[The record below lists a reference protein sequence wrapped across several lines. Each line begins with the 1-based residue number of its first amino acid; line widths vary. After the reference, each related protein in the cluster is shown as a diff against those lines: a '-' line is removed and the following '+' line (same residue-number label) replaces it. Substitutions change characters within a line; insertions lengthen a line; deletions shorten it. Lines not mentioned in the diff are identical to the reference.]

1 MVERGPVGKLGTVKL
16 LEGLSVK
23 ELTELEQAAVWR
35 RYPAETQ
42 ILDRASSSR
51 DVFFVVEGAVQVVNF
66 STSGREIAYAKLGPG
81 EFFGELSAVDG
92 QPRSATVVSA
102 QASLLAALA
111 PATFERLLHAR
122 PDIAFRVLKRLAAII
137 RDCDERIMDLAT
149 LGAVQRVQLEL
160 LRLAKPDP
168 ITAGSWLIYPMP
180 TQHDVAARAS
190 TTRETVA
197 RVLGQLIQNGLIRRK
212 HKTVYLA
219 DRAALERMSER
230 VAPER
235 AFTA

>member
-1 MVERGPVGKLGTVKL
+1 VEKSETMGKFAGIKL
-16 LEGLSVK
+16 LAGLSAK
-23 ELTELEQAAVWR
+23 QLLDLEQAAVWR
-35 RYPAETQ
+35 RHPAQTQ
-42 ILDRASSSR
+42 ILDRSSSSR
-51 DVFFVVEGAVQVVNF
+51 DVFFVVEGAVQVVNY
-66 STSGREIAYAKLGPG
+66 SSSGREIAYAKLGPG

-92 QPRSATVVSA
+92 QPRSATVISSA
-102 QASLLAALA
+102 PTLLASLT
-111 PATFERLLHAR
+111 PATFERLLQGH
-122 PDIAFRVLKRLAAII
+122 PEIALRVLRRLAAII

-168 ITAGSWLIYPMP
+168 ITPGSWLIYPMP

-197 RVLGQLIQNGLIRRK
+197 RVISQLMQNGLIRRK